1 MLKCMYEYVVCREEV
16 AGAGQVE
23 PSDSSSYARYSVLTH
38 HRAHLR
44 HTG

>member
-1 MLKCMYEYVVCREEV
+1 MLKYMYEYVFCSEEV

-23 PSDSSSYARYSVLTH
+23 PSDSSRYACYSVLTH